1 MLDEICVAAPAKI
14 NLGLKVLPKRQDGF
28 HEIESIFSTIGFADE
43 IIVKPEGKKN
53 TCTVECDLFKLPE
66 QNTITLTYDA
76 FKKLVNEDLPG
87 LKVSIR
93 KKIPSGGGLGGGSS
107 DAAAFLNALCLLCR
121 VTLDREQL
129 NLIASMVGSDV
140 FFFVNCDKSGEG
152 AAIVT
157 GRGEFVEKI
166 QRRKDLHYLLLFPGV
181 HSSTKEAYDLVD
193 KFYESGDKLDYPAL
207 ADLAGIYNGEVSRWN
222 FVNTFTK
229 VIAGKYPVIE
239 QAILALKKSGALYTD
254 MSGSGSTVFG
264 LFATAEDAIKARNTL
279 SGSWNVCYCV

>member
-28 HEIESIFSTIGFADE
+28 HEIESIFSTVGFADE

-53 TCTVECDLFKLPE
+53 TCTVECDLFKLPD

-207 ADLAGIYNGEVSRWN
+207 ADLEGIYNGEVSRWN

>member
-43 IIVKPEGKKN
+43 IIVKSEGKKN

-207 ADLAGIYNGEVSRWN
+207 ADLEGIYNGEVSRWN

>member
-193 KFYESGDKLDYPAL
+193 KFYESGDKLDCPAL
-207 ADLAGIYNGEVSRWN
+207 ADLEGIYNGEVSRWN

-229 VIAGKYPVIE
+229 VMAGKYPVIE

>member
-207 ADLAGIYNGEVSRWN
+207 ADLEGIYNGEVSRWN

>member
-43 IIVKPEGKKN
+43 IIVKPEGKRN

-207 ADLAGIYNGEVSRWN
+207 ADLEGIYNGEVSRWN

>member
-207 ADLAGIYNGEVSRWN
+207 ADLEGIYNGEVFRWN

>member
-121 VTLDREQL
+121 VTLVREQL

-207 ADLAGIYNGEVSRWN
+207 ADLEGIYNGEVSRWN

>member
-181 HSSTKEAYDLVD
+181 HSSTKEAYGLVD

-207 ADLAGIYNGEVSRWN
+207 ADLEDIYNGEVSRWN

>member
-129 NLIASMVGSDV
+129 NLIASKLMSVDTSSQVPSIVGTITATSI
-140 FFFVNCDKSGEG
+140 SLQG
-152 AAIVT
+152 
-157 GRGEFVEKI
+157 
-166 QRRKDLHYLLLFPGV
+166 
-181 HSSTKEAYDLVD
+181 
-193 KFYESGDKLDYPAL
+193 L
-207 ADLAGIYNGEVSRWN
+207 A
-222 FVNTFTK
+222 
-229 VIAGKYPVIE
+229 
-239 QAILALKKSGALYTD
+239 
-254 MSGSGSTVFG
+254 
-264 LFATAEDAIKARNTL
+264 
-279 SGSWNVCYCV
+279 